1 VTQGRGRG
9 EKHQAFFGNAVRGA
23 HFEKSLPACIV
34 AAQERAEEK
43 IKGKI
48 EAFWW
53 DSAFL
58 TKNPSKS
65 VSK

>member
-1 VTQGRGRG
+1 V
-9 EKHQAFFGNAVRGA
+9 
-23 HFEKSLPACIV
+23 CIV

-65 VSK
+65 VSKQALSSMSLPTPPSI